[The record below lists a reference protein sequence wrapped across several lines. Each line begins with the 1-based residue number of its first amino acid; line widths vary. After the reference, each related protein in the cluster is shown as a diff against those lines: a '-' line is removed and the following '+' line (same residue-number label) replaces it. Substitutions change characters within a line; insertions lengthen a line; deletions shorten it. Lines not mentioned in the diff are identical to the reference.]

1 MKNIETDRTTQTTMN
16 IIETDRTTLSSK
28 EAKSISGTRLNVV
41 RTIPMLLIE
50 VYVVQTILCCS

>member
-28 EAKSISGTRLNVV
+28 EAKSISGTHIYM
-41 RTIPMLLIE
+41 TTHFSGMEQAP
-50 VYVVQTILCCS
+50 